1 FQEREFHVGASLG
14 KMGQGSQPRMAN
26 CGRTPGEA
34 RANPC
39 RDETSGAKPG
49 IAMSCDRLEEVLAG

>member
-1 FQEREFHVGASLG
+1 
-14 KMGQGSQPRMAN
+14 MAN